1 MCFQFHC
8 VTKIRQKTQLFLGQA
23 RQRFHSSYILT
34 CWFSISAFCPQLI
47 QKKKPNKNDFSS
59 KVFNLKATQTKM
71 EIHNHIWSFIFII
84 AFNEIEIEGRR
95 IGGGGSI
102 FSKPKT
108 PFRPPTS
115 NSRPGAGAP
124 IYSRPVL
131 GRNYGGF
138 TGRRSTSGSGFGL
151 GEIFKF

>member
-1 MCFQFHC
+1 
-8 VTKIRQKTQLFLGQA
+8 
-23 RQRFHSSYILT
+23 
-34 CWFSISAFCPQLI
+34 LI

-59 KVFNLKATQTKM
+59 KVFNLKATHTLFGVNQNPKTKM

-151 GEIFKF
+151 GEISKFLNFNNTVLIFRY